1 MPFRMA
7 ETESVAVVKVIGIG
21 GGGGNAINTM
31 VENRLQGVEFIVANT
46 DKQALE
52 QSKAD
57 ICLQLGP
64 SITKGLGAGADPDIG
79 TQSAHESI
87 EEVKES
93 LVGADM
99 VFITAGLGGGTGT
112 GAAPVVAKISKEL
125 GALTV
130 AVVTKPFSFEGKN
143 RRLNGEH
150 GWQELHKY
158 ADTIITVPND
168 RLLSLMQKTS
178 KLADMLSLADTVL
191 LQAVKGITD
200 LINVPG
206 LINADFAD
214 LRTVMKEVGPAIMG
228 SAAAVGENRA
238 SEAAKRA
245 IDNQLLEDV
254 GIDGARG
261 LLINI
266 SATEETF
273 TMAEFME
280 ASALIQDKVDEDAK
294 VVIGALYDDSLGDEL
309 HVTVIAT
316 GVGELSSQERTI
328 AQVDDLPRKQ
338 HHEAPVKHTKLQ
350 PQMPQQQQQRPIEP
364 VRTQHPLKP
373 ESEKQQT
380 FKPAV
385 ANTSPRATVLQ
396 GSNFDAFDNFGP
408 TRGNRGIDKEE
419 PKRDERLSEDYLETP
434 TYLRKKAN

>member
-7 ETESVAVVKVIGIG
+7 ETESVAVVKVIGLG

-31 VENRLQGVEFIVANT
+31 VDNKLQGVDFIVANT
-46 DKQALE
+46 DKQALD

-57 ICLQLGP
+57 ICIQLGP
-64 SITKGLGAGADPDIG
+64 SITKGLGAGADPETG
-79 TQSAHESI
+79 AQSAHESM
-87 EEVKES
+87 EEVKECLHGS
-93 LVGADM
+93 DM

-130 AVVTKPFSFEGKN
+130 AVVTKPFNFEGRQRQRN
-143 RRLNGEH
+143 ADA

-178 KLADMLSLADTVL
+178 KLSDMLSLADTVL

-228 SAAAVGENRA
+228 SASAVGEGRA
-238 SEAAKRA
+238 AEAAKRA

-280 ASALIQDKVDEDAK
+280 ASALIQEKVDEDAK
-294 VVIGALYDDSLGDEL
+294 VVIGALYDESLGDEL
-309 HVTVIAT
+309 QVTVIAT
-316 GVGELSSQERTI
+316 GVGDVSTRERTI
-328 AQVDDLPRKQ
+328 AQVGDLPHKQ
-338 HHEAPVKHTKLQ
+338 NYDAPVKHPK
-350 PQMPQQQQQRPIEP
+350 PVEP
-364 VRTQHPLKP
+364 VQTHNPLKP
-373 ESEKQQT
+373 EGERQQQQP

-385 ANTSPRATVLQ
+385 ANRAPKATVLP

-408 TRGNRGIDKEE
+408 TRGNRSLEKEE
-419 PKRDERLSEDYLETP
+419 HKPSERLNEDYLETP

>member
-7 ETESVAVVKVIGIG
+7 ESEGVAAVKVIGIG

-31 VENRLQGVEFIVANT
+31 VANRLQGVQFIVANT
-46 DKQALE
+46 DKQALD

-57 ICLQLGP
+57 ICLQIGP
-64 SITKGLGAGADPDIG
+64 SITKGLGAGADPETG
-79 TQSAHESI
+79 AQSAHESI
-87 EEVKES
+87 EEIKEALQGS
-93 LVGADM
+93 DM
-99 VFITAGLGGGTGT
+99 VFVTAGLGGGTGT
-112 GAAPVVAKISKEL
+112 GAAPVVAKIGKEL

-130 AVVTKPFSFEGKN
+130 AVVTKPFSFEGKH
-143 RRLNGEH
+143 RLKNAEH
-150 GWQELHKY
+150 GWKQLQQY

-168 RLLSLMQKTS
+168 RLLSMMQKTS
-178 KLADMLSLADTVL
+178 RLSDMLALADTVL

-228 SAAAVGENRA
+228 SGVAVGENRA
-238 SEAAKRA
+238 TEAARRA

-266 SATEETF
+266 SATEESF

-280 ASALIQDKVDEDAK
+280 ASALIQEKVDDDAK
-294 VVIGALYDDSLGDEL
+294 VVIGALYDDSLGEEL

-316 GVGELSSQERTI
+316 GVGDVGSRQETI
-328 AQVDDLPRKQ
+328 AQVEDLPLR
-338 HHEAPVKHTKLQ
+338 
-350 PQMPQQQQQRPIEP
+350 QQ
-364 VRTQHPLKP
+364 KP
-373 ESEKQQT
+373 EPELEVQNQK
-380 FKPAV
+380 AV
-385 ANTSPRATVLQ
+385 KVAQPNSRKRVTNLP
-396 GSNFDAFDNFGP
+396 GSNFDAFDNLGP
-408 TRGNRGIDKEE
+408 SRRLEKERDNKERGWN
-419 PKRDERLSEDYLETP
+419 EDYLETP

>member
-7 ETESVAVVKVIGIG
+7 ESEGVAIVKVIGVG

-31 VENRLQGVEFIVANT
+31 VANRLQGVQFIVANT
-46 DKQALE
+46 DKQALD
-52 QSKAD
+52 QSNAD

-64 SITKGLGAGADPDIG
+64 SITKGLGAGADPATG
-79 TQSAHESI
+79 EQSALESI
-87 EEVKES
+87 EEIKENLKGS
-93 LVGADM
+93 DM

-112 GAAPVVAKISKEL
+112 GAAPIVAKVSKEV

-130 AVVTKPFSFEGKN
+130 AVVTKPFSFEGKYRKEN
-143 RRLNGEH
+143 AEA
-150 GWQELHKY
+150 GWKELHKY

-168 RLLSLMQKTS
+168 RLLSMMQKTS
-178 KLADMLSLADTVL
+178 KLAEMLSLADTVL

-214 LRTVMKEVGPAIMG
+214 LKTVMQEVGPAIMG
-228 SAAAVGENRA
+228 SASAVGQNRA
-238 SEAAKRA
+238 TEAAKRA

-266 SATEETF
+266 SASEETF

-280 ASALIQDKVDEDAK
+280 ASALIQEKVDEDAK
-294 VVIGALYDDSLGDEL
+294 IVIGALYDNSLDDEL

-316 GVGELSSQERTI
+316 GVGDESSKKGTI
-328 AQVDDLPRKQ
+328 AQVDDLPLTQQRSDMENQ
-338 HHEAPVKHTKLQ
+338 AGYQPAPAN
-350 PQMPQQQQQRPIEP
+350 PQQRI
-364 VRTQHPLKP
+364 
-373 ESEKQQT
+373 
-380 FKPAV
+380 
-385 ANTSPRATVLQ
+385 TVLP
-396 GSNFDAFDNFGP
+396 GSNFDAFDNLGP
-408 TRGNRGIDKEE
+408 GRGQDRSE
-419 PKRDERLSEDYLETP
+419 RDEEWREDYLETP

>member
-7 ETESVAVVKVIGIG
+7 ESEGVAAVKVIGVG

-31 VENRLQGVEFIVANT
+31 VANRLQGVQFIVANT
-46 DKQALE
+46 DRQALD

-57 ICLQLGP
+57 ICVQIGP
-64 SITKGLGAGADPDIG
+64 SITKGLGAGADPETG
-79 TQSAHESI
+79 AQSAHESI
-87 EEVKES
+87 EEIKEVLKGS
-93 LVGADM
+93 DM
-99 VFITAGLGGGTGT
+99 VFVTAGLGGGTGT

-130 AVVTKPFSFEGKN
+130 AVVTKPFSFEGKH
-143 RRLNGEH
+143 RLKNAEI
-150 GWQELHKY
+150 GWKQLHQY

-168 RLLSLMQKTS
+168 RLLGLMQKTS
-178 KLADMLSLADTVL
+178 KLSDMLALADTVL

-228 SAAAVGENRA
+228 SGVAAGENRA
-238 SEAAKRA
+238 TEAAKRA

-266 SATEETF
+266 SATEESF

-280 ASALIQDKVDEDAK
+280 ASALIQAKVDDDAK
-294 VVIGALYDDSLGDEL
+294 VVIGALYDNNLGDEL

-316 GVGELSSQERTI
+316 GVGDVGSRQETI
-328 AQVDDLPRKQ
+328 AQVDHLPLR
-338 HHEAPVKHTKLQ
+338 
-350 PQMPQQQQQRPIEP
+350 QQQRPDVEP
-364 VRTQHPLKP
+364 QNQKAV
-373 ESEKQQT
+373 
-380 FKPAV
+380 KPAPPNPQKRV
-385 ANTSPRATVLQ
+385 AHLPN
-396 GSNFDAFDNFGP
+396 SNFDAFDNLAP
-408 TRGNRGIDKEE
+408 SRRGFDKDSER
-419 PKRDERLSEDYLETP
+419 RDSGWNEDYLETP

>member
-1 MPFRMA
+1 MPFRIA
-7 ETESVAVVKVIGIG
+7 ESEGVAAVKVIGIG

-31 VENRLQGVEFIVANT
+31 VANRLQGVQFIVANT
-46 DKQALE
+46 DKQALD

-57 ICLQLGP
+57 ICLQIGP
-64 SITKGLGAGADPDIG
+64 SITKGLGAGADPETG
-79 TQSAHESI
+79 AQSAHESLEDI
-87 EEVKES
+87 KES
-93 LVGADM
+93 LKGSDM
-99 VFITAGLGGGTGT
+99 VFVTAGLGGGTGT

-130 AVVTKPFSFEGKN
+130 AVVTKPFSFEGKH
-143 RRLNGEH
+143 RLKNAENG
-150 GWQELHKY
+150 WKQLQQY

-168 RLLSLMQKTS
+168 RLLSMMQKS
-178 KLADMLSLADTVL
+178 SRLSDMLALADTVL

-214 LRTVMKEVGPAIMG
+214 LRTVMREVGPAIMG
-228 SAAAVGENRA
+228 SGVASGENRA
-238 SEAAKRA
+238 TEAAKRA

-266 SATEETF
+266 SATEESF

-280 ASALIQDKVDEDAK
+280 ASALIQAKVDDDAK

-316 GVGELSSQERTI
+316 GVGDVGSRQETI
-328 AQVDDLPRKQ
+328 AQMDDLPHR
-338 HHEAPVKHTKLQ
+338 
-350 PQMPQQQQQRPIEP
+350 QQQ
-364 VRTQHPLKP
+364 HKP
-373 ESEKQQT
+373 EIEAQNQT
-380 FKPAV
+380 AVKPAPANRQKRV
-385 ANTSPRATVLQ
+385 AHLPR
-396 GSNFDAFDNFGP
+396 SDFDAFDNLSP
-408 TRGNRGIDKEE
+408 SRRGFDKDGER
-419 PKRDERLSEDYLETP
+419 RDSGWNEDYLETP

>member
-7 ETESVAVVKVIGIG
+7 ESEGVAKVKVIGVG

-31 VENRLQGVEFIVANT
+31 VASGLRGVEFIVANT

-64 SITKGLGAGADPDIG
+64 GITKGLGAGADPDIG
-79 TQSAHESI
+79 AQAALESV
-87 EEVKES
+87 EELKKI
-93 LVGADM
+93 LKGTDM
-99 VFITAGLGGGTGT
+99 VFVTAGLGGGTGT
-112 GAAPVVAKISKEL
+112 GAAPIVAKLSKEL

-130 AVVTKPFSFEGKN
+130 AVVTKPFSFEGKYRMRN
-143 RRLNGEH
+143 AENG
-150 GWQELHKY
+150 WNELQKY

-168 RLLSLMQKTS
+168 RLLSLMQKNS
-178 KLADMLSLADTVL
+178 RLSDMLSMADNVL

-228 SAAAVGENRA
+228 SGVAVGENRA
-238 SEAAKRA
+238 TEAARRA
-245 IDNQLLEDV
+245 IDNQLLEDI

-266 SATEETF
+266 SASEESF

-280 ASALIQDKVDEDAK
+280 ASALIQGKVDDDAK
-294 VVIGALYDDSLGDEL
+294 VVIGALYDESLGDEL

-316 GVGELSSQERTI
+316 GVGDVATKNKTI
-328 AQVDDLPRKQ
+328 AQVGDLP
-338 HHEAPVKHTKLQ
+338 
-350 PQMPQQQQQRPIEP
+350 
-364 VRTQHPLKP
+364 
-373 ESEKQQT
+373 KQQKDEIEMGGQALT
-380 FKPAV
+380 PARINPKPRV
-385 ANTSPRATVLQ
+385 TPLP
-396 GSNFDAFDNFGP
+396 GSNFDSFESIG
-408 TRGNRGIDKEE
+408 TTGGIDSI
-419 PKRDERLSEDYLETP
+419 RNGMERTNWNEDLLETP

>member
-7 ETESVAVVKVIGIG
+7 ESEGVAVVKVIGVG

-31 VENRLQGVEFIVANT
+31 VINRLQGVEFIAANT
-46 DKQALE
+46 DKQALN

-57 ICLQLGP
+57 VCLQIGP
-64 SITKGLGAGADPDIG
+64 SITKGLGAGADPETG
-79 TQSAHESI
+79 NMSAMESV
-87 EEVKES
+87 EEIREALRGS
-93 LVGADM
+93 DM
-99 VFITAGLGGGTGT
+99 VFVTAGLGGGTGT

-130 AVVTKPFSFEGKN
+130 AVVTKPFSFEGKYRARN
-143 RRLNGEH
+143 AEE
-150 GWQELHKY
+150 GWQELQKY

-168 RLLSLMQKTS
+168 RLLSIMQKNS
-178 KLADMLSLADTVL
+178 KLSDMLSMADNVL

-214 LRTVMKEVGPAIMG
+214 LRTVMKEVGPAVMG
-228 SAAAVGENRA
+228 SGSATGENRA
-238 SEAAKRA
+238 TEAARKA
-245 IDNQLLEDV
+245 IDNQLLEDF

-266 SATEETF
+266 SASEESF

-280 ASALIQDKVDEDAK
+280 ASALIQEKVDDDAK
-294 VVIGALYDDSLGDEL
+294 VVIGALYDDALGDEL

-316 GVGELSSQERTI
+316 GVGGMADKKETI
-328 AQVDDLPRKQ
+328 NPVQDHMRRPALPIK
-338 HHEAPVKHTKLQ
+338 
-350 PQMPQQQQQRPIEP
+350 
-364 VRTQHPLKP
+364 
-373 ESEKQQT
+373 ESETIVRGAPAAPNQQ
-380 FKPAV
+380 
-385 ANTSPRATVLQ
+385 PRVTRLP
-396 GSNFDAFDNFGP
+396 GSNFDTLDNLGSSKIP
-408 TRGNRGIDKEE
+408 EGKVTNSINWND
-419 PKRDERLSEDYLETP
+419 DYLETP